1 MEIWNSLRCIANC
14 LQPSINATLL
24 SVSVINHIGSAKQLV
39 GDFRNSVVAFEA
51 LKQPQEQTE
60 EYNRKAV
67 NDILRFHT
75 LL

>member
-1 MEIWNSLRCIANC
+1 M
-14 LQPSINATLL
+14 
-24 SVSVINHIGSAKQLV
+24 SVINHIGSAKQLV